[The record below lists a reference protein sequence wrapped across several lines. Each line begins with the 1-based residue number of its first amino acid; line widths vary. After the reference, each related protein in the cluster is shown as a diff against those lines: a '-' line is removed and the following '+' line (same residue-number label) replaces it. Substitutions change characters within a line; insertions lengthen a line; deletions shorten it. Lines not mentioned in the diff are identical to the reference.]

1 MPFRFLNSTID
12 DAIPG
17 SDVKTRAHSK
27 ASRNCVDTLMHY
39 TRSALESDALSHRLS
54 TVAAPAHA
62 LPKLVLAFLL
72 AIVASQSDLRAQ
84 TLAPPT
90 ASTPQPAASASA
102 GTEEETIEPTFETQ
116 KLARTYILDV
126 PAPRGQITDRNGEP
140 LAQNRLNY
148 NLAINFP
155 TPLDFSDAQA
165 LSFAKEKIDK
175 TARLIGRKI
184 KISDDAILRH
194 YHNRGIM
201 PMEIAQNLTQVEYE
215 QIKNEPPPGVIV
227 RPTYVRVYPNGKVA
241 GQIIGYTGKTGRNPD
256 GIVDNHET
264 LWPETEGREGL
275 EQTFNQMLAGKH
287 GEYKLTFDKD
297 GRKTSEKLITPPEP
311 GFNVVTTIDLRLQQ
325 LAEKALEAKAK
336 RGAIV
341 IIDPNNGDILA
352 LASWPTYDPN
362 LFVPSISAEQLKTLQ
377 DDKDI
382 PLLPRAYRS
391 SYPPGSTFKIA
402 VGIAALESGAVHP
415 DDRYECV
422 PSIQIGN
429 VTFHNWKKGNRG
441 ALNFVQAL
449 TESCDTWF
457 YQVGIRTGAQP
468 IIDWALQLGFGAK
481 CGIPLR
487 GEAEGRVPNDEYM
500 KATHGRRL
508 LNGDIANM
516 SIGQGDTQVTPLQM
530 AQAMGVVANGGTLYQ
545 TRLVQQVQ
553 TFDNQIVTAYQV
565 RAKRILN
572 LSAETLDEVHT
583 GMIDVVNGA
592 GGTAHQATLDNAEV
606 AGKTGTAQWG
616 PKNKE
621 RTAAWFAGFLPADQP
636 RYAFAALYEGDVGS
650 KVHGGSAAA
659 PMIADVF
666 KEVYKSEK
674 VVSQKQR
681 RAREQ
686 PEIRRAEPVEEEDE
700 SD

>member
-1 MPFRFLNSTID
+1 MRGNL
-12 DAIPG
+12 G
-17 SDVKTRAHSK
+17 S
-27 ASRNCVDTLMHY
+27 LW
-39 TRSALESDALSHRLS
+39 
-54 TVAAPAHA
+54 
-62 LPKLVLAFLL
+62 
-72 AIVASQSDLRAQ
+72 VASLILATAVAGDAQ
-84 TLAPPT
+84 TLAPTPT
-90 ASTPQPAASASA
+90 PTPSASPSP
-102 GTEEETIEPTFETQ
+102 EEETIIPTFETQ

-126 PAPRGQITDRNGEP
+126 PAPRGQITDRNGMP
-140 LAQNRLNY
+140 LAQNRLSY

-165 LSFAKEKIDK
+165 ISFAREKIDK
-175 TARLIGRKI
+175 AGKLIGRTLR
-184 KISDDAILRH
+184 ISDEAILRH
-194 YHNRGIM
+194 YRNRGIM
-201 PMEIAQNLTQVEYE
+201 PFEIAQNLSQSEYE
-215 QIKNEPPPGVIV
+215 AVKDNLPAGIMM
-227 RPTYVRVYPNGKVA
+227 RPVYVRIYPNGKVA
-241 GQIIGYTGKTGRNPD
+241 GQIIGYTGRTGRNPD

-275 EQTFNQMLAGKH
+275 EQTFNEMLTGKH

-311 GFNVVTTIDLRLQQ
+311 GYNVVTTLDLHLQE

-336 RGAIV
+336 RGAMAILN
-341 IIDPNNGDILA
+341 PNNGDILA

-362 LFVPSISAEQLKTLQ
+362 LFVPSISSEKFKALQ
-377 DDKDI
+377 DDPDI

-402 VGIAALESGAVHP
+402 VGIAALESSAVTP
-415 DDRYECV
+415 DDRFDCV
-422 PSIQIGN
+422 PAIQIGN
-429 VTFHNWKKGNRG
+429 VTFHNWKKGDRG

-457 YQVGIRTGAQP
+457 YQVGIKTGAEP
-468 IIDWALQLGFGAK
+468 IVGWALKLGFGAK

-508 LNGDIANM
+508 LNGDIANL
-516 SIGQGDTQVTPLQM
+516 SIGQGDVQVTPLQM
-530 AQAMGVVANGGTLYQ
+530 AQAIGIVANGGTFYQ

-553 TFDNQIVTAYQV
+553 TFDNQLVTAYQM
-565 RAKRILN
+565 RAKR
-572 LSAETLDEVHT
+572 TLDLSSGTLDQLRT
-583 GMIDVVNGA
+583 GLIDVVNGS
-592 GGTAHQATLDNAEV
+592 GGTAHQASLDNVEV

-636 RYAFAALYEGDVGS
+636 QYAFAALYEGDVGS
-650 KVHGGSAAA
+650 KVHGGSTAA

-666 KEVYKSEK
+666 KEIYKG
-674 VVSQKQR
+674 QKAN
-681 RAREQ
+681 ARERHRV
-686 PEIRRAEPVEEEDE
+686 PEEKEVRRAEPVEEEDE

>member
-1 MPFRFLNSTID
+1 M
-12 DAIPG
+12 
-17 SDVKTRAHSK
+17 
-27 ASRNCVDTLMHY
+27 ASARICENLRNLW
-39 TRSALESDALSHRLS
+39 LALSIFALS
-54 TVAAPAHA
+54 TTT
-62 LPKLVLAFLL
+62 
-72 AIVASQSDLRAQ
+72 RAQ
-84 TLAPPT
+84 TLMPTPAPSP
-90 ASTPQPAASASA
+90 SASS
-102 GTEEETIEPTFETQ
+102 EEETIIPTFETQ
-116 KLARTYILDV
+116 KLERTYILDV
-126 PAPRGQITDRNGEP
+126 PAPRGQITDRNGAP
-140 LAQNRLNY
+140 LAQNRLSY
-148 NLAINFP
+148 NLVINFL

-165 LSFAKEKIDK
+165 LDFARQRIVEAGKV
-175 TARLIGRKI
+175 IGRELR
-184 KISDDAILRH
+184 ISDDAILRH
-194 YHNRGIM
+194 YRNRGIM
-201 PMEIAQNLTQVEYE
+201 PLEIAHNLSQQEYE
-215 QIKNEPPPGVIV
+215 KIKDDLPPGMMV
-227 RPTYVRVYPNGKVA
+227 RPVYVRIYPNGKVA

-264 LWPETEGREGL
+264 IWPETEGREGL
-275 EQTFNQMLAGKH
+275 EQTFNEMLTGKH

-297 GRKTSEKLITPPEP
+297 GRKSSEKLITPPDP
-311 GFNVVTTIDLRLQQ
+311 GYNVVTTIDLRLQQ

-362 LFVPSISAEQLKTLQ
+362 LFVPSISAEQLKLLQ

-391 SYPPGSTFKIA
+391 SYPPGSTFKID
-402 VGIAALESGAVHP
+402 VGIAALESRSIQP

-441 ALNFVQAL
+441 ELNFVQAL

-468 IIDWALQLGFGAK
+468 IIDWALALGFGAK

-500 KATHGRRL
+500 KATHGRKL

-516 SIGQGDTQVTPLQM
+516 SIGQGDIQVTPLQM
-530 AQAMGVVANGGTLYQ
+530 AQAMGIVANGGTFYQ

-553 TFDNQIVTAYQV
+553 TFDNQVVTAYQV
-565 RAKRILN
+565 RAKRTLD
-572 LSAETLDEVHT
+572 LSSETLDELRT
-583 GMIDVVNGA
+583 GMINVVNGA
-592 GGTAHQATLDNAEV
+592 GGTAHQASLDNVEV

-616 PKNKE
+616 PKHKE
-621 RTAAWFAGFLPADQP
+621 RTAAWFSGFLPSDQP
-636 RYAFAALYEGDVGS
+636 RYAFAAVYEGDVGS

-666 KEVYKSEK
+666 KDIYQGEK
-674 VVSQKQR
+674 VVSHQQR
-681 RAREQ
+681 RPREE
-686 PEIRRAEPVEEEDE
+686 PEVRRAEPVEEEDE

>member
-1 MPFRFLNSTID
+1 MRNLCLALVLF
-12 DAIPG
+12 A
-17 SDVKTRAHSK
+17 VA
-27 ASRNCVDTLMHY
+27 ASIRGQTLMP
-39 TRSALESDALSHRLS
+39 TP
-54 TVAAPAHA
+54 APS
-62 LPKLVLAFLL
+62 PSV
-72 AIVASQSDLRAQ
+72 S
-84 TLAPPT
+84 P
-90 ASTPQPAASASA
+90 
-102 GTEEETIEPTFETQ
+102 EEETIIPTFETQ

-126 PAPRGQITDRNGEP
+126 PAPRGQITDRNGES
-140 LAQNRLNY
+140 LAQNKLSY
-148 NLAINFP
+148 NLTISFP

-165 LSFAKEKIDK
+165 LSFAREKIDR
-175 TARLIGRKI
+175 TARLIGRKL

-201 PMEIAQNLTQVEYE
+201 PMEIAQNLSELEYE
-215 QIKNEPPPGVIV
+215 QIKNDPPPGVIV
-227 RPTYVRVYPNGKVA
+227 RPIYVRVYPNGKVA

-275 EQTFNQMLAGKH
+275 EQTFNEMLTGKH

-297 GRKTSEKLITPPEP
+297 GRKTSEKLITPPDP
-311 GFNVVTTIDLRLQQ
+311 GYNVVTTLDLRLQQ

-336 RGAIV
+336 RGAMV

-362 LFVPSISAEQLKTLQ
+362 LFVPSISAEQLKLLQ

-402 VGIAALESGAVHP
+402 VGIAALESRAVYP
-415 DDRYECV
+415 DDQYECV
-422 PSIQIGN
+422 PAIQIGN

-457 YQVGIRTGAQP
+457 YQVGIKTGAQP
-468 IIDWALQLGFGAK
+468 IIDWALALGFGAK

-500 KATHGRRL
+500 KATHGRKL

-516 SIGQGDTQVTPLQM
+516 SIGQGDIQVTPLQM
-530 AQAMGVVANGGTLYQ
+530 AQVMGIVANGGTLYQ

-565 RAKRILN
+565 RAKRTLN
-572 LSAETLDEVHT
+572 LSSGTLDELHA

-592 GGTAHQATLDNAEV
+592 GGTAHQASLDNADV

-636 RYAFAALYEGDVGS
+636 RFAFAALYEGDVGS

-666 KEVYKSEK
+666 KEIYKSEK
-674 VVSQKQR
+674 VVGQRQR

-686 PEIRRAEPVEEEDE
+686 PEIRRAEPVEEDE

>member
-1 MPFRFLNSTID
+1 LYIAFSIQATST
-12 DAIPG
+12 
-17 SDVKTRAHSK
+17 
-27 ASRNCVDTLMHY
+27 
-39 TRSALESDALSHRLS
+39 AL
-54 TVAAPAHA
+54 
-62 LPKLVLAFLL
+62 F
-72 AIVASQSDLRAQ
+72 AQ
-84 TLAPPT
+84 ALAPSAVP
-90 ASTPQPAASASA
+90 STTTPPQ
-102 GTEEETIEPTFETQ
+102 TEEETIVPTFETQ
-116 KLARTYILDV
+116 KLSRTYILDV
-126 PAPRGQITDRNGEP
+126 PAPRGQITDRNGES
-140 LAQNRLNY
+140 LAQNRLSY

-155 TPLDFSDAQA
+155 TPLDFSDAQT
-165 LSFAKEKIDK
+165 LSFAREKIDR
-175 TARLIGRKI
+175 TARLIGRKL
-184 KISDDAILRH
+184 KISDEAILRH
-194 YHNRGIM
+194 YHNRGVM
-201 PMEIAQNLTQVEYE
+201 PMEIAQNLSQVEYE
-215 QIKNEPPPGVIV
+215 QIKNDPPPGVIV
-227 RPTYVRVYPNGKVA
+227 RPIYVRVYPNGKVA

-275 EQTFNQMLAGKH
+275 EQTFNEMLTGKH

-297 GRKTSEKLITPPEP
+297 GRKTSEKLITPPDP
-311 GFNVVTTIDLRLQQ
+311 GYNVVTTLDLRLQQ

-362 LFVPSISAEQLKTLQ
+362 LFVPSISAEQLKLLQ

-402 VGIAALESGAVHP
+402 VGIAALESRSVFP

-441 ALNFVQAL
+441 ELNFVQAL

-468 IIDWALQLGFGAK
+468 IIDWALALGFGAK

-565 RAKRILN
+565 RAKRTLK
-572 LSAETLDEVHT
+572 LSSETQDELHT

-592 GGTAHQATLDNAEV
+592 GGTAHQASLDNAEV

-621 RTAAWFAGFLPADQP
+621 RTAAWFSGFLPADQP

-666 KEVYKSEK
+666 KEIYKSEK
-674 VVSQKQR
+674 AVGQRQR

>member
-1 MPFRFLNSTID
+1 MT
-12 DAIPG
+12 
-17 SDVKTRAHSK
+17 
-27 ASRNCVDTLMHY
+27 Y
-39 TRSALESDALSHRLS
+39 TRSCKNLRNLRIIIVLLSS
-54 TVAAPAHA
+54 PFAV
-62 LPKLVLAFLL
+62 
-72 AIVASQSDLRAQ
+72 SAQ
-84 TLAPPT
+84 TL
-90 ASTPQPAASASA
+90 QPSAVPSASPA
-102 GTEEETIEPTFETQ
+102 EEEETIIPTFETQ

-140 LAQNRLNY
+140 LAQNRLSY

-155 TPLDFSDAQA
+155 TPLDFSDAQV
-165 LSFAKEKIDK
+165 LSFAREKIDR
-175 TARLIGRKI
+175 TARLIGRKLRMP
-184 KISDDAILRH
+184 DEVILRH

-201 PMEIAQNLTQVEYE
+201 PMEIAQNLSQLEYE
-215 QIKNEPPPGVIV
+215 QIKNNPPPGVIV
-227 RPTYVRVYPNGKVA
+227 RPIYVRVYPNGKVA

-256 GIVDNHET
+256 GIVDNHQT

-275 EQTFNQMLAGKH
+275 EQTFNEMLTGKH

-311 GFNVVTTIDLRLQQ
+311 GHTVVTTLDLHLQE
-325 LAEKALEAKAK
+325 LAEKALAAKAK
-336 RGAIV
+336 RGAMV
-341 IIDPNNGDILA
+341 VIDPNNGDILA

-362 LFVPSISAEQLKTLQ
+362 VFVPSISADQLKALQ

-391 SYPPGSTFKIA
+391 SYPPGSTFKVA
-402 VGIAALESGAVHP
+402 VGIAALESHAIYP

-422 PSIQIGN
+422 PSIQVGN
-429 VTFHNWKKGNRG
+429 LTFHNWKKGDRG

-457 YQVGIRTGAQP
+457 YQVGIKTGAGP
-468 IIDWALQLGFGAK
+468 IIDSALKLGFGAK

-487 GEAEGRVPNDEYM
+487 GEAEGRIPNDEYM
-500 KATHGRRL
+500 KATHGRKI

-516 SIGQGDTQVTPLQM
+516 SIGQGDIQVTPLQM
-530 AQAMGVVANGGTLYQ
+530 AQAMGVIANGGTLHQ

-565 RAKRILN
+565 RAKRTLDI
-572 LSAETLDEVHT
+572 SSETLDQLRT

-592 GGTAHQATLDNAEV
+592 GGTAHQASLDNVEV

-621 RTAAWFAGFLPADQP
+621 RTAAWFAGFMPADQP
-636 RYAFAALYEGDVGS
+636 RYAFAAVYEGDVGS

-666 KEVYKSEK
+666 KEVYQGEK
-674 VVSQKQR
+674 MVSRQQR
-681 RAREQ
+681 RAPEQ
-686 PEIRRAEPVEEEDE
+686 PEVRRAEPVEEEDE

>member
-1 MPFRFLNSTID
+1 
-12 DAIPG
+12 
-17 SDVKTRAHSK
+17 
-27 ASRNCVDTLMHY
+27 
-39 TRSALESDALSHRLS
+39 
-54 TVAAPAHA
+54 
-62 LPKLVLAFLL
+62 
-72 AIVASQSDLRAQ
+72 
-84 TLAPPT
+84 
-90 ASTPQPAASASA
+90 
-102 GTEEETIEPTFETQ
+102 
-116 KLARTYILDV
+116 
-126 PAPRGQITDRNGEP
+126 
-140 LAQNRLNY
+140 
-148 NLAINFP
+148 
-155 TPLDFSDAQA
+155 
-165 LSFAKEKIDK
+165 
-175 TARLIGRKI
+175 
-184 KISDDAILRH
+184 
-194 YHNRGIM
+194 M
-201 PMEIAQNLTQVEYE
+201 PMEIAQNLGQSEYE
-215 QIKNEPPPGVIV
+215 QIKNDPPPGVIV
-227 RPTYVRVYPNGKVA
+227 RPIYVRVYPNGKVA
-241 GQIIGYTGKTGRNPD
+241 GQIIGYTGRTGRNPD

-275 EQTFNQMLAGKH
+275 EQTFNDMLTGKH

-311 GFNVVTTIDLRLQQ
+311 GYNVVTTLDLRLQQ

-362 LFVPSISAEQLKTLQ
+362 LFVPSISTEQLKILQ
-377 DDKDI
+377 NDPDI

-402 VGIAALESGAVHP
+402 VGIAALESHAVQP
-415 DDRYECV
+415 DDQYECV
-422 PSIQIGN
+422 PAIQIGN

-457 YQVGIRTGAQP
+457 YQVGIKTGAQP
-468 IIDWALQLGFGAK
+468 IIDWALALGFGAK

-565 RAKRILN
+565 RAKRT
-572 LSAETLDEVHT
+572 LSLSSETLDELHT
-583 GMIDVVNGA
+583 GMTDVVNGA
-592 GGTAHQATLDNAEV
+592 GGTAHQASLDNAEV

-636 RYAFAALYEGDVGS
+636 RYAFAAIYEGDVGS

-659 PMIADVF
+659 PMIADIF
-666 KEVYKSEK
+666 KEIYKGEK
-674 VVSQKQR
+674 VVSRPNGQKQR
-681 RAREQ
+681 RTREQ